1 MFLGVSLSYLLAS
14 CSNQAI
20 SDPGEVNVEI
30 MSAMPVVTITGTD
43 YTQAS
48 IQTGFADSQ
57 THDRF
62 TKAYSSV
69 YSSSL
74 QESMIE
80 LTGITIKKL
89 GGDGDNFT
97 ACLNSINNIKG
108 KNYLPCVIES
118 AKYEGKDA
126 WILEFNWGSGDSG
139 LGHIAYC
146 AVEKSSQKVLYW
158 ESCK

>member
-1 MFLGVSLSYLLAS
+1 MFLGVSLSYLLVS

-20 SDPGEVNVEI
+20 SNPGEVNVEI
-30 MSAMPVVTITGTD
+30 MSAMPVVTISGTD

-48 IQTGFADSQ
+48 IQTGFANSEA
-57 THDRF
+57 HDRF

-69 YSSSL
+69 YSPSL
-74 QESMIE
+74 QESIIE
-80 LTGITIKKL
+80 LACITVKKL
-89 GGDGDNFT
+89 GGDRDNFT
-97 ACLNSINNIKG
+97 ACLNSINIKG

-126 WILEFNWGSGDSG
+126 WIMEFNWGYEGSG

-146 AVEKSSQKVLYW
+146 ALEKSSQKVLYW
-158 ESCK
+158 ESCR